1 LIVKKQGTE
10 SGAAAPAAPATKAGK
25 KNALFVMF
33 TNIKIF
39 RDDKPPGAN
48 ATEDNKKRSTASD
61 HLTDKDDGKLKNNL
75 NLLCPAELDTLEFAQ
90 SISSTTQSGATAAA
104 APAAPAPSSTGG
116 SYNNSKYKLK
126 RFNMKELTHKQKKH
140 NARTHKNKSRK
151 LSNKNLKAR
160 NNNHKGRTLFARRSK
175 KYYN

>member
-1 LIVKKQGTE
+1 
-10 SGAAAPAAPATKAGK
+10 
-25 KNALFVMF
+25 MF

-39 RDDKPPGAN
+39 RDDLISDAI
-48 ATEDNKKRSTASD
+48 DNK
-61 HLTDKDDGKLKNNL
+61 DDPTFINSR
-75 NLLCPAELDTLEFAQ
+75 NLLCNAELDTLEFAQ
-90 SISSTTQSGATAAA
+90 SISSTTQGGATET
-104 APAAPAPSSTGG
+104 APAPSPSPSTGG

-151 LSNKNLKAR
+151 LSNKNIKAR
-160 NNNHKGRTLFARRSK
+160 NNNHKGRTLFTRRSK